1 MFSFI
6 DLINNNN
13 FMLSQSPA
21 KKHLLVSMGEQQST
35 NTTIARGNNNNI
47 NNNNKPSD
55 VLLMMGKSFE
65 NLYDRKLSTSSM
77 NYNGEF
83 ITEMANLEGIMKDL
97 NAITAQQFDC

>member
-1 MFSFI
+1 
-6 DLINNNN
+6 
-13 FMLSQSPA
+13 MLSQSPA

-35 NTTIARGNNNNI
+35 NTTIARGNNNI

-77 NYNGEF
+77 NYNCEF
-83 ITEMANLEGIMKDL
+83 TTEMANLEVIMNDL